1 MDASSSYMAYMAAAI
16 ASGQGPN
23 LPPGFFNNQPS
34 SGAANNMMGLPPGF
48 QTNQVA
54 GPANNMMGLDLEMTR
69 MAQETVQETL
79 SEEVFTTYKASVPTI
94 PHAQPHPADI
104 VEAGSLAAMALPA
117 TDYPLADTIPDDVI
131 TSGKL
136 SSLQLEGVIY
146 ACTRHQ
152 MVLPNSCRAG
162 FFIGDGAGVG
172 KGRQIAGIILD
183 NFARGR
189 TRHVW
194 FSISTDLK
202 LDAERDLRDIG
213 CYVKVIEGCQQLD
226 RETKVFGLPP
236 GFKEGVIFST
246 YATLVS
252 SVQKG
257 VGASTSRQSRLD
269 QLINWCGGQDFDGCL
284 IFDECHKAKHFVP
297 GKEKNSTKVALAV
310 ATIQRLL
317 PKARVVYCSATGVT
331 DVKNMAFMERLG
343 LWGSGAAFKDFEQ
356 FLEAIQRRGLGVAEM
371 LAMEMKGSGM
381 YISRGL
387 SFRQAEFVTVEVN
400 LTPQQVKTYDMAA
413 HVWNE
418 LRQSLTTAVARTG
431 TNNPRMWS
439 TFWSSHQRFFKQLCM
454 GMKVPAIVQ
463 EAKESLE
470 KGYCVVIGL
479 QTTGEA
485 SLECELSKHGGQVS
499 GFVSLCKEIYTRFVQ
514 QHFPTII
521 QGREEKEDF
530 WCRSAKDLLLGFADK
545 IGLPNSPLDEIIDQL
560 GGTQC
565 VAEMTGRRG
574 RVVRKTQKSPPQYA
588 LRDSD
593 TSGDMDSLNIR
604 EKTSFMDGRKLVSI
618 ISDAASTG
626 ISLHADM
633 RAANQRRRVHIT
645 LELPW
650 SADKAVQQMGRSHR
664 SNQSSGPLYKL
675 VTTSLGGERR
685 FAAAVARRL
694 QSLGALTKGD
704 RRAATGADLSEFN
717 FDTPYGRTALRN
729 MYYGICHGE
738 MVAGVSLDSVTQ
750 GKYQFGEFNTAM
762 QDCLSQMGVVEEGS
776 GNSVKD
782 KDSGMVGRFLNRILG
797 LSVERQNL
805 IFRYFSKCLDANIGA
820 ARREGRYNEGLVDI
834 TGSSVD
840 LVGDPREVFHG
851 VHNGTNTTRHV
862 VLSVDRGMDWD
873 TAMERAKNHGKEK
886 DGFYCSRREVR
897 GRRLYILATQK
908 ENSTHLF
915 KVARPNTGVS
925 SFDEEISEI
934 LSRYSHVAED
944 RAEHGWKQQY
954 EEASQ
959 HCIHGPNC
967 KNGQACTVGS
977 RCYRVSLLC
986 GGIVTLM
993 SLLERTVAQYQAKL
1007 QLSKVECNLRV
1018 VRVELRD
1025 GRRIVGLR
1033 YPEVLIPLAE
1043 KAMQEQ
1049 NLPESI
1055 IQRIKNQPTILSN
1068 GMLALPSQSAPPPLP
1083 ANRATSAVI
1092 EPACPVIRKC
1102 LSRAT
1107 TPPVTIKNFFKP
1119 CSTIKRTTST
1129 STVATSQSDSS
1140 VEAAG
1145 QSNGDATDCTD
1156 PDQSG
1161 ASQASQSSGG
1171 AMDPDQSGASQ
1182 ASQSSGVIQSG
1193 SDQSQEEET
1202 EKPETETALST
1213 VDSATD
1219 VVVLSQDSS
1228 STQGSSFDSENKF
1241 GSSQTCKNTT
1251 NLEKL
1256 SVKRPLGSSSAN
1268 RPAKRQKSQKS
1279 NSLMTMFKKATQK
1292 EEVSKLKKQTCPICN
1307 VVMKP
1312 GTTNGELNQHIDN
1325 CLIE

>member
-1 MDASSSYMAYMAAAI
+1 MDASASYLAYMAAV
-16 ASGQGPN
+16 ASAQGPN
-23 LPPGFFNNQPS
+23 PLGILTNQP
-34 SGAANNMMGLPPGF
+34 
-48 QTNQVA
+48 A
-54 GPANNMMGLDLEMTR
+54 GPANMMGLDLEMTR
-69 MAQETVQETL
+69 MAQETVQETV
-79 SEEVFTTYKASVPTI
+79 SEEVFTTFKASVPTI

-104 VEAGSLAAMALPA
+104 VEAGSLAAMALPP

-136 SSLQLEGVIY
+136 SALQLEGVIY

-152 MVLPNSCRAG
+152 MVLPNGCRAG

-172 KGRQIAGIILD
+172 KGRQISGIILD

-236 GFKEGVIFST
+236 GFKDGVIFST

-343 LWGSGAAFKDFEQ
+343 LWGRGAAFNDFDQ
-356 FLEAIQRRGLGVAEM
+356 FLDAIQRRGLGVAEM

-400 LTPQQVKTYDMAA
+400 LTPQQIKTYDMAA

-418 LRQSLTTAVARTG
+418 LRQALTTAVARTA

-470 KGYCVVIGL
+470 KGYCIVIGL

-485 SLECELSKHGGQVS
+485 SLECELSKHGGQVL
-499 GFVSLCKEIYTRFVQ
+499 GFVSLCKEIYTRFVH
-514 QHFPTII
+514 QHFPTHI
-521 QGREEKEDF
+521 QGQEEKEDF
-530 WCRSAKDLLLGFADK
+530 WCKSAKDLLLGFADK
-545 IGLPNSPLDEIIDQL
+545 MELPNSPLDEIIDQL
-560 GGTQC
+560 GGPQC

-574 RVVRKTQKSPPQYA
+574 RVVRKTPKSQPQYV

-593 TSGDMDSLNIR
+593 TTGDMDSLNIR
-604 EKTSFMDGRKLVSI
+604 EKTSFMDGKKLVAI

-738 MVAGVSLDSVTQ
+738 MVAGVSLDSVTH
-750 GKYQFGEFNTAM
+750 GKYQFGELNSIM
-762 QDCLSQMGVVEEGS
+762 QDCLTQMGVIEEGG

-782 KDSGMVGRFLNRILG
+782 KDAGVVGRFLNRILG

-805 IFRYFSKCLDANIGA
+805 IFHYFTQCLNANVSA

-834 TGSSVD
+834 TASSVD

-851 VHNGTNTTRHV
+851 VHNGTNITRHM

-873 TAMERAKNHGKEK
+873 SAVQRSKNHEKEK

-934 LSRYSHVAED
+934 LSRYSHVAVD

-993 SLLERTVAQYQAKL
+993 ALLERTVAQYQVKL

-1043 KAMQEQ
+1043 KALEEQ

-1068 GMLALPSQSAPPPLP
+1068 GMLALPSQPTPPPLP

-1092 EPACPVIRKC
+1092 EPPCPVVRKC

-1119 CSTIKRTTST
+1119 CSTMKRTTSA
-1129 STVATSQSDSS
+1129 SKVATTLSDSS
-1140 VEAAG
+1140 VQAAD
-1145 QSNGDATDCTD
+1145 QSNGDATD
-1156 PDQSG
+1156 PDQSR
-1161 ASQASQSSGG
+1161 ASQASQSSV
-1171 AMDPDQSGASQ
+1171 SQ
-1182 ASQSSGVIQSG
+1182 ASQSSAIHSTGISQSEK
-1193 SDQSQEEET
+1193 DQSQDGESRQT
-1202 EKPETETALST
+1202 KAAVPNASST
-1213 VDSATD
+1213 TDGD
-1219 VVVLSQDSS
+1219 VVFLSQDSA

-1241 GSSQTCKNTT
+1241 SSSQTCKDTNTI
-1251 NLEKL
+1251 EKL
-1256 SVKRPLGSSSAN
+1256 SIKRPLGSSSTN
-1268 RPAKRQKSQKS
+1268 RPAKRQKGQKS
-1279 NSLMTMFKKATQK
+1279 NSLMSMFKKSTQK
-1292 EEVSKLKKQTCPICN
+1292 DEVSKLKKQTCPICN

-1325 CLIE
+1325 CLIG